1 MTIVGGFIILSNMK
15 LDIPLEDRIIIIGVG
30 SQDKM
35 TALTNYLKEHQGT
48 NIFESD
54 STIEPLFN
62 MAGYAIGYIKDSVK
76 YKDGGYINGARF
88 MAGRFKAV
96 QCVGEINTD
105 SWGYRTDTDA
115 DFIKEDRI
123 RNNYNYAI
131 FNCAGELITCTP
143 EGTLK
148 SVEDF
153 TNVIQSWYGIND
165 TELDLDDIIL

>member
-15 LDIPLEDRIIIIGVG
+15 LDIPLEDRIIILGIGN
-30 SQDKM
+30 QDKM
-35 TALTNYLKEHQGT
+35 TALANYLKEHQGT

-62 MAGYAIGYIKDSVK
+62 MAGYAIGYIKDSIH
-76 YKDGGYINGARF
+76 YRSDGYINGTRF

-105 SWGYRTDTDA
+105 SWGYNVDTDA
-115 DFIKEDRI
+115 DFVKEERIK
-123 RNNYNYAI
+123 NNYNYAI
-131 FNCAGELITCTP
+131 FNCTGELITCTP

-153 TNVIQSWYGIND
+153 VNVIQSWYGIND

>member
-1 MTIVGGFIILSNMK
+1 MTTVGGFIILSNMK
-15 LDIPLEDRIIIIGVG
+15 LDIPLEDRIIILGVG

-35 TALTNYLKEHQGT
+35 ALLSNYLKEHQGT

-62 MAGYAIGYIKDSVK
+62 MAGYAIGYIKDSVN
-76 YKDGGYINGARF
+76 YTDNGHINGTRF
-88 MAGRFKAV
+88 MAGRFNADA
-96 QCVGEINTD
+96 CIGEINTD
-105 SWGYRTDTDA
+105 SWRYNVDTTA
-115 DFIKEDRI
+115 DFINADRI

-131 FNCAGELITCTP
+131 FNCAGELIACTP
-143 EGTLK
+143 EGTLN

-153 TNVIQSWYGIND
+153 VDVIRNWCGIND